1 MQTSPSSPADWKALV
16 LSNPGAVPC
25 SRTPSGACRRGS
37 CFYRALRDK
46 SCFLL
51 LQPLMKICLPR
62 IQVWSGS
69 RFAPVSAGQ
78 NQTITALRATW
89 WASSKGRASGES
101 PLSTLL
107 PCSSEAYAAHQKL
120 LIRSSE
126 QGFFVLYVHTLYTF
140 LLRKSNPQLTWPFHL
155 SLSGLER
162 EVSLSVC
169 STEHTMAFALPQT
182 SGNTEVQCS
191 CQPSSRA
198 EGMQLYQLTAM
209 HATRDFC

>member
-1 MQTSPSSPADWKALV
+1 MQTSPSSPTDWKALV

-51 LQPLMKICLPR
+51 LQTLMKICLPR

-89 WASSKGRASGES
+89 WASSKGRASGWEPPRYAS
-101 PLSTLL
+101 ALL
-107 PCSSEAYAAHQKL
+107 IRGLCCSSEAFNQIIRAGVFCALRAHVTYLSAQEKQPTANMTFSSFV
-120 LIRSSE
+120 IRA
-126 QGFFVLYVHTLYTF
+126 GM
-140 LLRKSNPQLTWPFHL
+140 R
-155 SLSGLER
+155 
-162 EVSLSVC
+162 SVPEC
-169 STEHTMAFALPQT
+169 
-182 SGNTEVQCS
+182 V
-191 CQPSSRA
+191 
-198 EGMQLYQLTAM
+198 
-209 HATRDFC
+209 